1 MEQLGSWHSDR
12 GGERTQSNQ
21 HRVERNEEIEMSHE
35 GYPQKDFLE
44 FTNPWLRAS
53 GHSGRKRVTP
63 PYPQWLSHWLHSIT
77 CCSWWFLTYVSSA
90 SLSGSTCGSGQ
101 LGEIICVMFGWPVVH
116 AIWIWPLARKLNT
129 PLPSQPLWG
138 SVTNSFS
145 GNFDRDSGLW
155 SSLTTFSPALSQY
168 SPFPLALW
176 TQ

>member
-1 MEQLGSWHSDR
+1 
-12 GGERTQSNQ
+12 
-21 HRVERNEEIEMSHE
+21 MSLE

-44 FTNPWLRAS
+44 FTNTWLRAS
-53 GHSGRKRVTP
+53 GLSGREKSDAP
-63 PYPQWLSHWLHSIT
+63 PTLNMWLSHWLHSIT

-90 SLSGSTCGSGQ
+90 SLHWLNLWFRAARWDHMCK
-101 LGEIICVMFGWPVVH
+101 VFGWPVVH

-138 SVTNSFS
+138 SVTNSVS
-145 GNFDRDSGLW
+145 GNFDGDSGLW

-168 SPFPLALW
+168 SPFPVTLW